1 MIERNERQPY
11 HAQGRDKQPWI
22 PRLRKNSRH
31 IQSAQGHGQE
41 QYSPQRISAECYQIH
56 KERYTAESNEY
67 RRQQLDTS
75 TKRQLSPVAL
85 SLWRRDEHII
95 GQQMFEENPT
105 QESQIHNEL
114 SQSDSGKVSRHRLKS
129 TSGRN
134 HAGQGRTIASQLKRI
149 SHRKRIRTTWYGNG
163 VFIGFSLC
171 HRTVGFVAA

>member
-11 HAQGRDKQPWI
+11 HAQGRDEKPGI
-22 PRLRKNSRH
+22 PHLPKNSRH

-95 GQQMFEENPT
+95 GQQMFEENPAQKLKIYNDIIQSNT
-105 QESQIHNEL
+105 VEL
-114 SQSDSGKVSRHRLKS
+114 S
-129 TSGRN
+129 
-134 HAGQGRTIASQLKRI
+134 
-149 SHRKRIRTTWYGNG
+149 
-163 VFIGFSLC
+163 
-171 HRTVGFVAA
+171 

>member
-11 HAQGRDKQPWI
+11 HAQGRDEQPWI
-22 PRLRKNSRH
+22 PHLRKNSRH

-114 SQSDSGKVSRHRLKS
+114 SQSDSGEVSQHHLTS
-129 TSGRN
+129 TSGRIMLVRGISSP
-134 HAGQGRTIASQLKRI
+134 ASLSAYPIANESG
-149 SHRKRIRTTWYGNG
+149 SHGTGMMS
-163 VFIGFSLC
+163 SLAS
-171 HRTVGFVAA
+171 HSITA